1 MLTKVAGSR
10 STVTVHEV
18 MLNKAHVTIARAFT
32 ASEQYPHSHFV
43 QQPLLLPASKTCAA
57 KQYAATSLE
66 SD

>member
-1 MLTKVAGSR
+1 
-10 STVTVHEV
+10 
-18 MLNKAHVTIARAFT
+18 MLNQAHITIASLA

-43 QQPLLLPASKTCAA
+43 QQTLLLPASKISAA